1 MVKRIVIGGAVTAL
15 CAASLV
21 EIAAPPIPRL
31 LYNTSES
38 APVGWYAVAPN
49 SRIERDVM
57 VAAFA
62 PADAR
67 KLAHNRGYLPYNIPL
82 IKTVWAVA
90 GEEVCSEDGVVHAV
104 NRPDIFTYE
113 LDSLGREMPSW
124 QGCIILENNE
134 AFLVSTDV
142 QTSFDS
148 RYFGAVP
155 VENVLGATR
164 YLGTIRIPL
173 GIAGE

>member
-1 MVKRIVIGGAVTAL
+1 MVKRIVISGAVATF
-15 CAASLV
+15 CIASLV

-31 LYNTSES
+31 LYNKSLS
-38 APVGWYAVAPN
+38 APVGWYAVAPS

-57 VAAFA
+57 VAAYA

-67 KLAHNRGYLPYNIPL
+67 KLAHDRGYVPHHIPL
-82 IKTVWAVA
+82 IKTVWAIE
-90 GEEVCSEDGVVHAV
+90 GEEVCSENGIVRTP
-104 NRPDIFTYE
+104 NRPDILAYE

-134 AFLVSTDV
+134 VFLVSTDV

-148 RYFGAVP
+148 RYFGVVS
-155 VENVLGATR
+155 VENVLGATH
-164 YLGTIRIPL
+164 YLGTIRNPL